1 MAKKTKKEIIEWY
14 DSPNFI
20 SNLMI
25 VLIFS
30 IIICSQS
37 FAIGDNNSL
46 QLFGSII
53 NYNTV
58 YILVLIYFLSLKTSM
73 GKKYFNYL
81 NLFVIFIYLVNT
93 ITSFLTVIQDF
104 SLSTVLSFSIVFV
117 LFIYIIHT
125 FLRDTRLWKD
135 FNMKVSPFNELT
147 NDWYFYTL
155 IVLST
160 GLLIV
165 KLISTLLFSGVILS
179 IFDCLYIIILGRYI
193 YLYRDYL
200 DDKNKDSN
208 NSGNFDEIK
217 DLVKDTIDDA
227 ATQIKKVIDVDNKK
241 VKEGDE

>member
-1 MAKKTKKEIIEWY
+1 MAKKAKKEIVEWY
-14 DSPNFI
+14 DNPGFI

-25 VLIFS
+25 ILIS
-30 IIICSQS
+30 CIVVCSQS
-37 FAIGDNNSL
+37 FALGDNNSI

-53 NYNTV
+53 NHNTV
-58 YILVLIYFLSLKTSM
+58 YILILIYFLSLKVSA

-81 NLFVIFIYLVNT
+81 NLFVIFVYLVCS

-104 SLSTVLSFSIVFV
+104 SLATVLSFSVIFV
-117 LFIYIIHT
+117 LFIYIVHT

-135 FNMKVSPFNELT
+135 LNMSESPFNELS

-155 IVLST
+155 IVIST
-160 GLLIV
+160 SLLIV
-165 KLISTLLFSGVILS
+165 KLISTLMFSGVILS
-179 IFDCLYIIILGRYI
+179 LLDCLYIVVFGRYI

-200 DDKNKDSN
+200 DSKKKDVDN
-208 NSGNFDEIK
+208 NGNFDEIK

-227 ATQIKKVIDVDNKK
+227 TTQIKKVIDVDSKT

>member
-14 DSPNFI
+14 DNPNFI

-53 NYNTV
+53 NHNTV
-58 YILVLIYFLSLKTSM
+58 YILVLIYFLSLKTTM

-135 FNMKVSPFNELT
+135 FNMTDSPFNELT

-179 IFDCLYIIILGRYI
+179 IFDCLYIVILGRYI
-193 YLYRDYL
+193 FLYRDYL

>member
-1 MAKKTKKEIIEWY
+1 MAEFHKNGSKEPFLWNCAATA
-14 DSPNFI
+14 PR
-20 SNLMI
+20 
-25 VLIFS
+25 
-30 IIICSQS
+30 
-37 FAIGDNNSL
+37 
-46 QLFGSII
+46 I
-53 NYNTV
+53 NRKA
-58 YILVLIYFLSLKTSM
+58 F
-73 GKKYFNYL
+73 
-81 NLFVIFIYLVNT
+81 YLVNT

-179 IFDCLYIIILGRYI
+179 LFDCLYIIILGRYI

>member
-14 DSPNFI
+14 DNPNFI

-81 NLFVIFIYLVNT
+81 NLFVIFIYLLNT

>member
-14 DSPNFI
+14 DNPNFI

-30 IIICSQS
+30 IIVCSQS

-58 YILVLIYFLSLKTSM
+58 YILVLIYFLSLKTTM

-93 ITSFLTVIQDF
+93 ITSFLTAIQDF

-135 FNMKVSPFNELT
+135 FNMKDSPFNELT

-193 YLYRDYL
+193 FLYRDYL

>member
-14 DSPNFI
+14 DNPNFI

-53 NYNTV
+53 NHNTV
-58 YILVLIYFLSLKTSM
+58 YILVLIYFLSLKTTI

-135 FNMKVSPFNELT
+135 FNMTDSPFNELT

-179 IFDCLYIIILGRYI
+179 IFDCLYIVILGRYI
-193 YLYRDYL
+193 FLYRDYL